1 MAARR
6 GRPGTPGARGAPQDT
21 GTAQTAGASGA
32 SGVTED
38 WISVAD
44 AAEHLGINRRT
55 LTRAAQVGNLEAR
68 RVRQLW
74 VTTLPAVQAWLRGV
88 RHRPGPRPGRG
99 RGRPRPPGTPTGE
112 GEAPDDRTG

>member
-1 MAARR
+1 MTPHPAA
-6 GRPGTPGARGAPQDT
+6 PAE
-21 GTAQTAGASGA
+21 S
-32 SGVTED
+32 D

-44 AAEHLGINRRT
+44 AAAQLGINRRT

-74 VTTLPAVQAWLRGV
+74 LTTLPAAQAWLKAA

-99 RGRPRPPGTPTGE
+99 LGRPRAAA
-112 GEAPDDRTG
+112 EAPAGAV